1 MAFATWGKLLR
12 LRPAIHHDPR
22 AFHND
27 PPFQDTHAAP
37 CTEGTQKWDLLLRKT
52 SHSFEALKSI
62 TQLMKRILLI
72 LPILLLAASPI
83 IAGAFLEYF
92 QGRSEGDNVVLEW
105 KTRSE
110 SNVRSFEV
118 VRKAGAAGDY
128 VTIATVE
135 PRGGNATYQ
144 YVDRSAYKES
154 GTTYTYRLK
163 INDNGSTQVAWSNE
177 VSVSPNVSSV
187 KRTWG
192 SIKAMFR

>member
-1 MAFATWGKLLR
+1 MHSMKRT
-12 LRPAIHHDPR
+12 
-22 AFHND
+22 
-27 PPFQDTHAAP
+27 
-37 CTEGTQKWDLLLRKT
+37 LLL
-52 SHSFEALKSI
+52 
-62 TQLMKRILLI
+62 
-72 LPILLLAASPI
+72 LPILLFLATPI

-105 KTRSE
+105 KTRTE

-118 VRKAGAAGDY
+118 VRRAGASGEY

-135 PRGGNATYQ
+135 PRGGNSTYQ
-144 YVDRSAYKES
+144 YIDRSAYKES

-163 INDNGSTQVAWSNE
+163 ISDHGSSQVSWSSE

>member
-1 MAFATWGKLLR
+1 M
-12 LRPAIHHDPR
+12 
-22 AFHND
+22 
-27 PPFQDTHAAP
+27 
-37 CTEGTQKWDLLLRKT
+37 
-52 SHSFEALKSI
+52 
-62 TQLMKRILLI
+62 QLMKRILLI

-118 VRKAGAAGDY
+118 VRKAGATGDY

-163 INDNGSTQVAWSNE
+163 INDNGSTQATWSNE